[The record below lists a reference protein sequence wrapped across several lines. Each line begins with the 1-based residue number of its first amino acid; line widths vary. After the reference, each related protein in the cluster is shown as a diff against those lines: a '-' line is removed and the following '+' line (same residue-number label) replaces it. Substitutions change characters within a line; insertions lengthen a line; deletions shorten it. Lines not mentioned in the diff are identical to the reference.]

1 VTARRPKLQQFTFAE
16 MKAALAGA
24 KVGDTVRVSVD
35 KRVEPTSYVVTYVN
49 GDSLLVNGGRGS
61 QRCLTYTQAEGVWLR
76 KGPRGRR
83 VVQAWVERDST
94 MAAAFSNLEKLEA
107 TITKARYD
115 ENLAVL
121 ADIAKE
127 LGYPGQEREPGY
139 IRSLVLTA
147 IRSAHHDNSA
157 LKVVTKANVE
167 LELAHAELGRQL
179 ERVER
184 DRDEC
189 RLALAQIRNVANG
202 VVPGTSLL
210 PSNTAPSLVVIEV
223 TAALHRAVSSETR
236 RPISVAP
243 EFGYRETIA
252 GALPPRMREPKHAAA
267 SDGAT
272 PQ

>member
-83 VVQAWVERDST
+83 VVQAWVEADGRQAEPTQASTPTTVEISAHQFESLAIDVGGGSPDRVIGDVIEELQHLREENQRLHNLTVERHERDKVQ
-94 MAAAFSNLEKLEA
+94 AAVGRKLAE
-107 TITKARYD
+107 
-115 ENLAVL
+115 V
-121 ADIAKE
+121 
-127 LGYPGQEREPGY
+127 ERE
-139 IRSLVLTA
+139 
-147 IRSAHHDNSA
+147 
-157 LKVVTKANVE
+157 
-167 LELAHAELGRQL
+167 
-179 ERVER
+179 
-184 DRDEC
+184 RDEC
-189 RLALAQIRNVANG
+189 RMALAQIRNVANG
-202 VVPGTSLL
+202 VVPGTSML

-236 RPISVAP
+236 RPRQWSGADNYRRGIEVTLP
-243 EFGYRETIA
+243 E
-252 GALPPRMREPKHAAA
+252 RMHGEGP
-267 SDGAT
+267 T
-272 PQ
+272 Q